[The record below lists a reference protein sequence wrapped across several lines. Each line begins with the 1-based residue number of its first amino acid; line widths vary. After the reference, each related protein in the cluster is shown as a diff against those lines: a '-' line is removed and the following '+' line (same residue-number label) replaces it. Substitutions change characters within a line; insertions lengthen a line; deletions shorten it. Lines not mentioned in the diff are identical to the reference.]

1 MSWVGLRGAVPIL
14 FAIYPL
20 MAHVENAG
28 LLFNVVFLGTII
40 SLLVQG
46 TTVSGMANLLGLA
59 YEERESAFSV
69 DMHQDMK

>member
-46 TTVSGMANLLGLA
+46 TTVSGMANDAAAVARDGTRTA
-59 YEERESAFSV
+59 ESREAMAV
-69 DMHQDMK
+69 